1 MKMMI
6 LNQKMYKLMLK
17 GNQEWLSEQE
27 NKRNMLGS
35 INLKKKLLKS
45 LSNKLKPLKMIIL
58 KSNRLDTNLLPP

>member
-6 LNQKMYKLMLK
+6 LNKKMYKLMFK

-27 NKRNMLGS
+27 NKRNILES

-45 LSNKLKPLKMIIL
+45 LTNKLKLLKMIIL
-58 KSNRLDTNLLPP
+58 K